1 MILGIDLG
9 TTNSLAAV
17 FRDGDVTVIPN
28 RLGSLLTPSVVSIDP
43 AGTVYVGET
52 ALERKSIDP
61 ANTVSVFKRAMG
73 TDRIYELQGK
83 KYRAEDLS
91 SFILRSLKEDA
102 EGYLGCEVEEA
113 VISVPAYFNDRQ
125 RKATKKAGEL
135 AGFKVERIINEPTA
149 AAIAYGIDQRVPASD
164 SGNFGSDSRADFD
177 GEARYLVFD
186 LGGGT
191 LDVSILELD
200 DMIMEVRAVA
210 GDNFLGGEDFTEVL
224 YRMFINKFDIDEA
237 AVPLKSL
244 THLKRQAE
252 KAKKEFCEKDKIVLS
267 AVIEEEPLHMEVTLK
282 EYEEACQLLFER
294 IKKPIERSLRDAR
307 IRLEDI
313 HEVVLVGGAT
323 KLPIIRRFVGRL
335 MGRPAKASIN
345 PDEAIVIGAALQAAM
360 KERNKEIKE
369 IVLTDVCPYSLGTDT
384 SIRGIGDS
392 LESGYFDPI
401 IERNTVIPASRT
413 KKYWT
418 VRDNQRN
425 VSVDI
430 LQGESRLAKGN
441 LLLGRVTVPVPPRPA
456 GEESITVTFTYDI
469 NALLEVIVKVDS
481 TGVTKKIIIKGE
493 DSIYDDAEAADR
505 MSQLDYLKIHPRD
518 QEENKLLLLKAE
530 RMYEE
535 ALGDLRPMINRSLMQ
550 FEAILDRQ
558 KPEEIARGRDDFR
571 EALSQLEELMED
583 QLMSDFLDDGDEW

>member
-9 TTNSLAAV
+9 TTNSLVAV
-17 FRDGDVTVIPN
+17 YKDGDVTVIPN
-28 RLGSLLTPSVVSIDP
+28 RLGSLLTPSVVSVD
-43 AGTVYVGET
+43 AEGTVYVGET
-52 ALERKSIDP
+52 ALERKSVDP

-73 TDRIYELQGK
+73 TERIYELQGR

-102 EGYLGCEVEEA
+102 EAYLGCEVAEA

-125 RKATKKAGEL
+125 RKDTKKAGEL

-149 AAIAYGIDQRVPASD
+149 AAIAYGIDQKDNLDDEV
-164 SGNFGSDSRADFD
+164 
-177 GEARYLVFD
+177 RYLVFD

-224 YRMFINKFDIDEA
+224 YRMFINKFEIDERE
-237 AVPLKSL
+237 VPLKTL

-252 KAKKEFCEKDKIVLS
+252 KAKKEFCQKDKIILS
-267 AVIEEEPLHMEVTLK
+267 AVINEEPLHMEVTLK

-307 IRLEDI
+307 IRLDDI
-313 HEVVLVGGAT
+313 DEVVLVGGAT
-323 KLPIIRRFVGRL
+323 KLPLVRRFVGRL
-335 MGRPAKASIN
+335 MGRPAKAGIN

-360 KERNKEIKE
+360 KERNRDIKE

-401 IERNTVIPASRT
+401 IERNTVVPASRT

-418 VRDNQRN
+418 VRDNQRS

-441 LLLGRVTVPVPPRPA
+441 LKLGSITVPVPPRPA

-469 NALLEVIVKVDS
+469 NSLLEVIVKVDS
-481 TGVTKKIIIKGE
+481 TEVTKKVIIKGE
-493 DSIYDDAEAADR
+493 DSIYDDAAAEAR

-535 ALGDLRPMINRSLMQ
+535 ALGDLRPMINRSLME
-550 FEAILDRQ
+550 FEAILNRQ
-558 KPEEIARGRDDFR
+558 KPEEITQGREDFR
-571 EALSQLEELMED
+571 QALSQLEELMED
-583 QLMSDFLDDGDEW
+583 QLRDDFFGSEDDEW

>member
-9 TTNSLAAV
+9 TTNSLVAV
-17 FRDGDVTVIPN
+17 YKDGDVTVIPN
-28 RLGSLLTPSVVSIDP
+28 RLGSLLTPSVVSVD
-43 AGTVYVGET
+43 AEGTVYVGET
-52 ALERKSIDP
+52 ALERTSVDP

-73 TDRIYELQGK
+73 TERIYELQGK

-102 EGYLGCEVEEA
+102 EAYLGCEVDEA

-125 RKATKKAGEL
+125 RKDTKKAGEL

-149 AAIAYGIDQRVPASD
+149 AAIAYGIDQKDDLDEEV
-164 SGNFGSDSRADFD
+164 
-177 GEARYLVFD
+177 RYLVFD

-224 YRMFINKFDIDEA
+224 YRMFINKFEIDERE
-237 AVPLKSL
+237 VPLKTL

-252 KAKKEFCEKDKIVLS
+252 KAKKEFCQKDKIILS
-267 AVIEEEPLHMEVTLK
+267 AVINEEPLHMEVTLK

-307 IRLEDI
+307 IRLDDND
-313 HEVVLVGGAT
+313 EVVLVGGAT
-323 KLPIIRRFVGRL
+323 KLPLVRRFDGRL
-335 MGRPAKASIN
+335 MGRPAKAGIN

-360 KERNKEIKE
+360 KERNRDIKE

-401 IERNTVIPASRT
+401 IERNTVVPASRT

-418 VRDNQRN
+418 VRDNQRS

-441 LLLGRVTVPVPPRPA
+441 LKLGSITVPVPPRPA

-481 TGVTKKIIIKGE
+481 TEVTKKVIIKGE
-493 DSIYDDAEAADR
+493 DSIYDDAAAEAR
-505 MSQLDYLKIHPRD
+505 MAQLDYLKIHPRD

-535 ALGDLRPMINRSLMQ
+535 ALGDLRPMINRSLME
-550 FEAILDRQ
+550 FEAILNRQ
-558 KPEEIARGRDDFR
+558 KPEEITQGREDFR
-571 EALSQLEELMED
+571 QALSQLEELMED
-583 QLMSDFLDDGDEW
+583 QLRDDFFGSEDDEW

>member
-9 TTNSLAAV
+9 TTNSLVAV
-17 FRDGDVTVIPN
+17 YKEGDVTVIPN
-28 RLGSLLTPSVVSIDP
+28 RLGSLLTPSVISIDQT
-43 AGTVYVGET
+43 GTVYVGET
-52 ALERKSIDP
+52 ALERRGIDP

-73 TDRIYELQGK
+73 TERIYELQGK
-83 KYRAEDLS
+83 KYRAEELS
-91 SFILRSLKEDA
+91 SLILRSLKEDA
-102 EGYLGCEVEEA
+102 ENYLGAAVEEA

-135 AGFKVERIINEPTA
+135 AGFRVERIINEPTA
-149 AAIAYGIDQRVPASD
+149 AAIAYGMGQRGLGPGEGD
-164 SGNFGSDSRADFD
+164 GSGVDEDD
-177 GEARYLVFD
+177 LDEARCLVFD

-200 DMIMEVRAVA
+200 DSIMEVRSVA

-224 YRMFINKFDIDEA
+224 YRMFINKFEIDEA
-237 AVPLKSL
+237 SVPLKVL
-244 THLKRQAE
+244 TQLKRQAE
-252 KAKKEFCEKDKIVLS
+252 KCKKEFCEKDRVVLS

-294 IKKPIERSLRDAR
+294 IKKPIERALRDAR
-307 IRLEDI
+307 IRLDDI
-313 HEVVLVGGAT
+313 DEVVLVGGAT
-323 KLPIIRRFVGRL
+323 KLPLVRRFVGRL
-335 MGRPAKASIN
+335 MGRPAKAGIN
-345 PDEAIVIGAALQAAM
+345 PDEAIVMGSAIQAAM
-360 KERNKEIKE
+360 KERNRDMKE

-413 KKYWT
+413 KTYYT

-441 LLLGRVTVPVPPRPA
+441 LLLGSISVPVPPRPA
-456 GEESITVTFTYDI
+456 GTESITVTFTYDI

-481 TGVTKKIIIKGE
+481 TGVSKKVIIKGE
-493 DSIYDDAEAADR
+493 DSIYDDEAAETR
-505 MSQLDYLKIHPRD
+505 MAQLDYLKIHPRD

-535 ALGDLRPMINRSLMQ
+535 ALGDLRPLINRSLME
-550 FEAILDRQ
+550 FEDILNRQ
-558 KPEEIARGRDDFR
+558 KPEEILRSREDFR
-571 EALSQLEELMED
+571 QVLTELEAMMED
-583 QLMSDFLDDGDEW
+583 QLLSDCFGHDEDEW

>member
-9 TTNSLAAV
+9 TTNSLVAV
-17 FRDGDVTVIPN
+17 YKDGDVTVIPN
-28 RLGSLLTPSVVSIDP
+28 RLGSLLTPSVVSVD
-43 AGTVYVGET
+43 AEGTVYVGET
-52 ALERKSIDP
+52 ALERKSVDP

-73 TDRIYELQGK
+73 TERIYELQGK

-102 EGYLGCEVEEA
+102 EAYLGCEVAEA
-113 VISVPAYFNDRQ
+113 VISVPAYFNDRH

-149 AAIAYGIDQRVPASD
+149 AAIAYGIDQKDDLDEEV
-164 SGNFGSDSRADFD
+164 
-177 GEARYLVFD
+177 RYLVFD

-224 YRMFINKFDIDEA
+224 YRMFINKFEIDERE
-237 AVPLKSL
+237 VPLKTL

-252 KAKKEFCEKDKIVLS
+252 KAKKEFCQKDKIVLS
-267 AVIEEEPLHMEVTLK
+267 AVIGEEPLHMEVALK

-307 IRLEDI
+307 IRLDDI
-313 HEVVLVGGAT
+313 DEVVLVGGAT
-323 KLPIIRRFVGRL
+323 KLPLVRRFVGRL
-335 MGRPAKASIN
+335 MGRPAKAGIN

-360 KERNKEIKE
+360 KERNRDIKE

-401 IERNTVIPASRT
+401 IERNTVVPASRT

-418 VRDNQRN
+418 VRDNQRS

-441 LLLGRVTVPVPPRPA
+441 LKLGSITVPVPPRPA

-481 TGVTKKIIIKGE
+481 TEVTKKVIIKGE
-493 DSIYDDAEAADR
+493 DSIYDDAAAEAR
-505 MSQLDYLKIHPRD
+505 MAQLDYLKIHPRD

-535 ALGDLRPMINRSLMQ
+535 ALGDLRPMINRSLME
-550 FEAILDRQ
+550 FEAILNRQ
-558 KPEEIARGRDDFR
+558 KPEEITQGREDFR
-571 EALSQLEELMED
+571 EALSQLEELMEE
-583 QLMSDFLDDGDEW
+583 QLRDDFFGSEDDEW

>member
-9 TTNSLAAV
+9 TTNSLVAV
-17 FRDGDVTVIPN
+17 YKDGEVQVIPN
-28 RLGSLLTPSVVSIDP
+28 RLGSVLTPSVVSIDEN
-43 AGTVYVGET
+43 GTVYVGET
-52 ALERKSIDP
+52 ALERKITDP

-73 TDRIYELQGK
+73 TDRVYQIRDK
-83 KYRAEDLS
+83 SYRAEDLS
-91 SFILRSLKEDA
+91 AFILRSLKEDA
-102 EGYLGCEVEEA
+102 ETYLGQPVEEA
-113 VISVPAYFNDRQ
+113 VISVPAYFNDHQ

-135 AGFKVERIINEPTA
+135 AGFQVERIINEPTA
-149 AAIAYGIDQRVPASD
+149 AAIAYGIDKREDD
-164 SGNFGSDSRADFD
+164 S
-177 GEARYLVFD
+177 RYLVFD

-200 DMIMEVRAVA
+200 DVIMEVRAVA

-224 YRMFINKFDIDEA
+224 YRMFINGHDIDESTA
-237 AVPLKSL
+237 PMKTL
-244 THLKRQAE
+244 THIKRQAE
-252 KAKKEFCEKDKIVLS
+252 KCKKEFCEKDRIVLS
-267 AVIEEEPLHMEVTLK
+267 AVVDGEPLHMEVTLK

-313 HEVVLVGGAT
+313 SEVVLVGGAT
-323 KLPIIRRFVGRL
+323 KLPIVRRFVGRL
-335 MGRPAKASIN
+335 MGRPAKVEIN

-360 KERNKEIKE
+360 KERNEEIKE

-384 SIRGIGDS
+384 SIRGVGDS

-418 VRDNQRN
+418 VRDNQRS

-441 LLLGRVTVPVPPRPA
+441 LLLGRITVPVPPRPA
-456 GEESITVTFTYDI
+456 GQESITVTFTYDI

-481 TGVTKKIIIKGE
+481 TQVTKKVIMKGE
-493 DSIYDDAEAADR
+493 DSIYDDKQAEQR
-505 MSQLDYLKIHPRD
+505 MAQLDYLKIHPRD

-535 ALGDLRPMINRSLMQ
+535 ALGDLRPMINRSLME

-558 KPEEIARGRDDFR
+558 KSDEIAQAREDFR
-571 EALSQLEELMED
+571 EVLSQLEEMMED
-583 QLMSDFLDDGDEW
+583 QLMSDFLDDPEE

>member
-9 TTNSLAAV
+9 TTNSLVAV
-17 FRDGDVTVIPN
+17 YKEGDVTVIPN
-28 RLGSLLTPSVVSIDP
+28 RLGSLLTPSVVSVD
-43 AGTVYVGET
+43 AEGTIYVGET
-52 ALERKSIDP
+52 ALERKSTDP

-73 TDRIYELQGK
+73 TERIYELQGK

-91 SFILRSLKEDA
+91 AFVLRSLKEDA
-102 EGYLGCEVEEA
+102 EHYLGCAVEEA

-135 AGFKVERIINEPTA
+135 AGLKVERIINEPTA
-149 AAIAYGIDQRVPASD
+149 AAIAYGIDQRAEDLEDEV
-164 SGNFGSDSRADFD
+164 
-177 GEARYLVFD
+177 RYLVFD

-200 DMIMEVRAVA
+200 DVIMEVRSVA

-224 YRMFINKFDIDEA
+224 YRMFINKFDINEA
-237 AVPLKSL
+237 EVPLKTL
-244 THLKRQAE
+244 IHLKRQAE
-252 KAKKEFCEKDKIVLS
+252 KAKKEFCEKDRIVLS
-267 AVIEEEPLHMEVTLK
+267 AVINEEPLHMEVTLK

-294 IKKPIERSLRDAR
+294 IKKPIERALRDAR

-313 HEVVLVGGAT
+313 DEVVLVGGAT
-323 KLPIIRRFVGRL
+323 KLPLIRRFVGRL
-335 MGRPAKASIN
+335 MGRPAKSNIN
-345 PDEAIVIGAALQAAM
+345 PDEAIVMGAALQAAM
-360 KERNKEIKE
+360 KERNKDIREV
-369 IVLTDVCPYSLGTDT
+369 VLTDVCPYSLGTDT

-413 KKYWT
+413 RKYWT
-418 VRDNQRN
+418 VKDNQRS
-425 VSVDI
+425 VCVDI

-441 LLLGRVTVPVPPRPA
+441 LKLGSITMPVPPRPA

-481 TGVTKKIIIKGE
+481 TEVTKKVIIKGE
-493 DSIYDDAEAADR
+493 DSIYDDAAAEAR
-505 MSQLDYLKIHPRD
+505 MAELAHLKVHPRD

-535 ALGDLRPMINRSLMQ
+535 ALGDLRPMINRSLME
-550 FEAILDRQ
+550 FEAVLDAQ
-558 KPEEIARGRDDFR
+558 KPDEIVQARTDFR
-571 EALSQLEELMED
+571 QALAQLEELMEE
-583 QLMSDFLDDGDEW
+583 QLREGWMDGGDDDGEWW

>member
-9 TTNSLAAV
+9 TTNSLVAV
-17 FRDGDVTVIPN
+17 YKDGDVTVIPN
-28 RLGSLLTPSVVSIDP
+28 RLGSLLTPSVVSVD
-43 AGTVYVGET
+43 AEGTVYVGET
-52 ALERKSIDP
+52 ALERKSVDP

-73 TDRIYELQGK
+73 TERIYELQGK

-102 EGYLGCEVEEA
+102 EEYLGCEVAEA

-149 AAIAYGIDQRVPASD
+149 AAIAYGIDQKDDLDEEV
-164 SGNFGSDSRADFD
+164 
-177 GEARYLVFD
+177 RYLVFD

-224 YRMFINKFDIDEA
+224 YRMFINKFEIDERE
-237 AVPLKSL
+237 VPLKTL

-252 KAKKEFCEKDKIVLS
+252 KAKKEFCQKDKIVLS

-307 IRLEDI
+307 IRLDDI
-313 HEVVLVGGAT
+313 DEVVLVGGAT
-323 KLPIIRRFVGRL
+323 KLPLVRRFVGRL
-335 MGRPAKASIN
+335 MGRPAKAGIN

-360 KERNKEIKE
+360 KERNRDIKE

-401 IERNTVIPASRT
+401 IERNTVVPASRT

-418 VRDNQRN
+418 VRDNQRS

-441 LLLGRVTVPVPPRPA
+441 LKLGSITVPVPPRPA

-481 TGVTKKIIIKGE
+481 TEVTKKVIIKGE
-493 DSIYDDAEAADR
+493 DSIYDDAAAEAR
-505 MSQLDYLKIHPRD
+505 MAQLDYLKIHPRD

-535 ALGDLRPMINRSLMQ
+535 ALGDLRPMINRSLME
-550 FEAILDRQ
+550 FEAILNRQ
-558 KPEEIARGRDDFR
+558 KPEEITQGREDFR
-571 EALSQLEELMED
+571 QALSQLEELMED
-583 QLMSDFLDDGDEW
+583 QLRDDFFGSEDDEW

>member
-9 TTNSLAAV
+9 TTNSLVAV
-17 FRDGDVTVIPN
+17 YKDGDVTVIPN
-28 RLGSLLTPSVVSIDP
+28 RLGSLLTPSVVSVD
-43 AGTVYVGET
+43 AEGTVYVGET
-52 ALERKSIDP
+52 ALERKSVDP

-73 TDRIYELQGK
+73 TERIYELQGK

-102 EGYLGCEVEEA
+102 EAYLGCEVDEA

-125 RKATKKAGEL
+125 RKDTKKAGEL

-149 AAIAYGIDQRVPASD
+149 AAIAYGIDQKDDLDEEV
-164 SGNFGSDSRADFD
+164 
-177 GEARYLVFD
+177 RYLVFD

-224 YRMFINKFDIDEA
+224 YRMFINKFEIDERE
-237 AVPLKSL
+237 VPLKTL

-252 KAKKEFCEKDKIVLS
+252 KAKKEFCQKDKIILS
-267 AVIEEEPLHMEVTLK
+267 AVINEEPLHMEVTLK

-307 IRLEDI
+307 IRLDDI
-313 HEVVLVGGAT
+313 DEVVLVGGAT
-323 KLPIIRRFVGRL
+323 KLPLVRRFVGRL
-335 MGRPAKASIN
+335 MGRPAKAGIN

-360 KERNKEIKE
+360 KERNRDIKE

-401 IERNTVIPASRT
+401 IERNTVVPASRT

-418 VRDNQRN
+418 VRDTQRS

-441 LLLGRVTVPVPPRPA
+441 LKLGSITVPVPPRPA

-481 TGVTKKIIIKGE
+481 TEVTKKVIIKGE
-493 DSIYDDAEAADR
+493 DSIYDDAAAEAR
-505 MSQLDYLKIHPRD
+505 MAQLDYLKIHPRD

-535 ALGDLRPMINRSLMQ
+535 ALGDLRPMINRSLME
-550 FEAILDRQ
+550 FEAILNRQ
-558 KPEEIARGRDDFR
+558 KPEEITQGREDFR
-571 EALSQLEELMED
+571 EALSQLEELMEE
-583 QLMSDFLDDGDEW
+583 QLRDDFFGSEDDEW

>member
-9 TTNSLAAV
+9 TTNSLVAV
-17 FRDGDVTVIPN
+17 YKDGDVTVIPN
-28 RLGSLLTPSVVSIDP
+28 RLGSLLTPSVVSVDDG
-43 AGTVYVGET
+43 GTVYVGET
-52 ALERKSIDP
+52 ALERKSVDP

-73 TDRIYELQGK
+73 TERIYELQGK

-102 EGYLGCEVEEA
+102 EAYLGCEVAEA

-149 AAIAYGIDQRVPASD
+149 AAIAYGIDQKDDLDDEV
-164 SGNFGSDSRADFD
+164 
-177 GEARYLVFD
+177 RYLVFD

-224 YRMFINKFDIDEA
+224 YRMFINKFSIDERE
-237 AVPLKSL
+237 VPLKTL

-252 KAKKEFCEKDKIVLS
+252 KAKKEFCQKDKIVLS
-267 AVIEEEPLHMEVTLK
+267 AVISEEPFHMEVTLK
-282 EYEEACQLLFER
+282 EYEDACQLLFER

-307 IRLEDI
+307 IRLDDI
-313 HEVVLVGGAT
+313 DEVVLVGGAT
-323 KLPIIRRFVGRL
+323 KLPLVRRFVGRL
-335 MGRPAKASIN
+335 MGRPAKAGIN

-360 KERNKEIKE
+360 KERNRDIKE

-401 IERNTVIPASRT
+401 IERNTVVPASRT

-418 VRDNQRN
+418 VRDNQRS

-441 LLLGRVTVPVPPRPA
+441 LKLGSITVPVPPRLA

-481 TGVTKKIIIKGE
+481 TEVTKKVIIKGE
-493 DSIYDDAEAADR
+493 DSIYDDAAAEAR
-505 MSQLDYLKIHPRD
+505 MAQLDYLKIHPRD

-535 ALGDLRPMINRSLMQ
+535 ALGDLRPMINRSLME
-550 FEAILDRQ
+550 FEDILNRQ
-558 KPEEIARGRDDFR
+558 KPEEITRGREDFR
-571 EALSQLEELMED
+571 EALCQLEELMEE
-583 QLMSDFLDDGDEW
+583 QLRGDFFGGEEDEW

>member
-9 TTNSLAAV
+9 TTNSLVAV
-17 FRDGDVTVIPN
+17 YKEGDVTVIPN
-28 RLGSLLTPSVVSIDP
+28 RLGSLLTPSVVSVDP
-43 AGTVYVGET
+43 EGTVYVGET
-52 ALERKSIDP
+52 ALERKSTDP

-73 TDRIYELQGK
+73 TERIYELQGK

-91 SFILRSLKEDA
+91 AFVLRSLKEDA
-102 EGYLGCEVEEA
+102 ENYLGCTVEEA

-135 AGFKVERIINEPTA
+135 AGLKVERIINEPTA
-149 AAIAYGIDQRVPASD
+149 AAIAYGIDQRAGELD
-164 SGNFGSDSRADFD
+164 D
-177 GEARYLVFD
+177 EARYLVFD

-200 DMIMEVRAVA
+200 DIIMEVRSVA

-224 YRMFINKFDIDEA
+224 YRMFINKFEINEA
-237 AVPLKSL
+237 EVPLKTL

-252 KAKKEFCEKDKIVLS
+252 KAKKEFCEKDRIVLS
-267 AVIEEEPLHMEVTLK
+267 AVINEEPLHMEVTLK
-282 EYEEACQLLFER
+282 QYEEACQLLFER
-294 IKKPIERSLRDAR
+294 IKKPIERALRDAR

-313 HEVVLVGGAT
+313 DEVVLVGGAT
-323 KLPIIRRFVGRL
+323 KLPLLRRFVGRL
-335 MGRPAKASIN
+335 MGRPPKSNIN
-345 PDEAIVIGAALQAAM
+345 PDEAIVMGAALQAAM

-413 KKYWT
+413 RKYWT
-418 VRDNQRN
+418 VKDNQRS
-425 VSVDI
+425 VCVDI

-441 LLLGRVTVPVPPRPA
+441 LKLGSITVPVPPRPA
-456 GEESITVTFTYDI
+456 GQESITVTFTYDI

-481 TGVTKKIIIKGE
+481 TEVTRKIIIKGE
-493 DSIYDDAEAADR
+493 DSIYDDAAAEAR
-505 MSQLDYLKIHPRD
+505 MAELASLKVHPRD

-535 ALGDLRPMINRSLMQ
+535 ALGDLRPMINRSLME
-550 FEAILDRQ
+550 FEAILDGQ
-558 KPEEIARGRDDFR
+558 KPDEISQARTDFR
-571 EALSQLEELMED
+571 QALSQLEELMED
-583 QLMSDFLDDGDEW
+583 QLRGDWLDGGDDDGEWW

>member
-9 TTNSLAAV
+9 TTNSLVAV
-17 FRDGDVTVIPN
+17 YKDGEVQVIPN
-28 RLGSLLTPSVVSIDP
+28 RLGLPLTPSVVSIDE
-43 AGTVYVGET
+43 AGVVYTGET

-61 ANTVSVFKRAMG
+61 MNTVAVFKRAMG
-73 TDRIYELQGK
+73 TERVYQFQDK
-83 KYRAEDLS
+83 SYRAENLS
-91 SFILRSLKEDA
+91 AFILRSLKEDA
-102 EGYLGCEVEEA
+102 ESWLGHPVEEA

-135 AGFKVERIINEPTA
+135 AGFRVERIINEPTA
-149 AAIAYGIDQRVPASD
+149 AAIAYGIDKREDES
-164 SGNFGSDSRADFD
+164 
-177 GEARYLVFD
+177 RYLVFD

-210 GDNFLGGEDFTEVL
+210 GDNFLGGEDFTDVL
-224 YRMFINKFDIDEA
+224 YRMFINRHGIDESTT
-237 AVPLKSL
+237 PMKTL
-244 THLKRQAE
+244 THIKRQAE
-252 KAKKEFCEKDKIVLS
+252 KCKKEFCEKDNVVLS
-267 AVIEEEPLHMEVTLK
+267 AIVDDEPLHLEVTLK

-313 HEVVLVGGAT
+313 NEVVLVGGAS
-323 KLPIIRRFVGRL
+323 KLPIVRRFVGRL
-335 MGRPAKASIN
+335 MGRPAKVEID
-345 PDEAIVIGAALQAAM
+345 PDQAIVIGAALQAAM
-360 KERNKEIKE
+360 KERNEEIRE

-384 SIRGIGDS
+384 SIRGVGDS
-392 LESGYFDPI
+392 LEGGYFDPI

-418 VRDNQRN
+418 VRDNQRS

-441 LLLGRVTVPVPPRPA
+441 LLLGRITVPVPPRPA

-481 TGVTKKIIIKGE
+481 TQVTKKVIIKGE
-493 DSIYDDAEAADR
+493 DSVYDDAQAEQR
-505 MSQLDYLKIHPRD
+505 MAQLDYLKIHPRD

-535 ALGDLRPMINRSLMQ
+535 ALGDLRPLINRSVME
-550 FEAILDRQ
+550 FEAILNRQ
-558 KPEEIARGRDDFR
+558 KNDEIAQAREDFR
-571 EALSQLEELMED
+571 EVLSQLEEMMED
-583 QLMSDFLDDGDEW
+583 QLMNDFLDDPEA

>member
-9 TTNSLAAV
+9 TTNSLVAV
-17 FRDGDVTVIPN
+17 YKDGDVTVIPN
-28 RLGSLLTPSVVSIDP
+28 RMGSLLTPSVVSVD
-43 AGTVYVGET
+43 AEGTVYVGET
-52 ALERKSIDP
+52 ALERKSVDP

-73 TDRIYELQGK
+73 TERIYELQGK

-102 EGYLGCEVEEA
+102 EEYLGCEVAEA

-149 AAIAYGIDQRVPASD
+149 AAIAYGIDQKDDLDEEV
-164 SGNFGSDSRADFD
+164 
-177 GEARYLVFD
+177 RYLVFD

-224 YRMFINKFDIDEA
+224 YRMFINKFSIDERE
-237 AVPLKSL
+237 VPLKTL

-252 KAKKEFCEKDKIVLS
+252 KAKKEFCQKDKIVLS
-267 AVIEEEPLHMEVTLK
+267 AVINEEPLHMEVTLK
-282 EYEEACQLLFER
+282 EYEDACQLLFER

-307 IRLEDI
+307 IRLDDI
-313 HEVVLVGGAT
+313 DEVVLVGGAT
-323 KLPIIRRFVGRL
+323 KLPLVRRFVGRL
-335 MGRPAKASIN
+335 MGRPAKAGIN

-360 KERNKEIKE
+360 KERNRDIKE

-401 IERNTVIPASRT
+401 IERNTVVPASRT

-418 VRDNQRN
+418 VRDNQRS

-441 LLLGRVTVPVPPRPA
+441 LKLGSITVPVPPRPA

-481 TGVTKKIIIKGE
+481 TEVTKKVIIKGE
-493 DSIYDDAEAADR
+493 DSIYDDAAAEAR
-505 MSQLDYLKIHPRD
+505 MAQLDYLKIHPRD

-535 ALGDLRPMINRSLMQ
+535 ALGDLRPMINRSLME
-550 FEAILDRQ
+550 FEAILNRQ
-558 KPEEIARGRDDFR
+558 KPEEITQGREDFR
-571 EALSQLEELMED
+571 QALSQLEELMED
-583 QLMSDFLDDGDEW
+583 QLRDDFFGSDDDEW

>member
-73 TDRIYELQGK
+73 TERIYELQGK

-102 EGYLGCEVEEA
+102 EDYLGCEVEEA

-149 AAIAYGIDQRVPASD
+149 AAIAYGIDQRD
-164 SGNFGSDSRADFD
+164 DNEDFV

-224 YRMFINKFDIDEA
+224 YRMFLNKFDIDEA

-313 HEVVLVGGAT
+313 DEVVLVGGAT

-418 VRDNQRN
+418 VRDNQRS
-425 VSVDI
+425 VCVDI

-550 FEAILDRQ
+550 FEAKLDHP
-558 KPEEIARGRDDFR
+558 KPEEITRGRDDFR
-571 EALSQLEELMED
+571 EALAQLEELMED
-583 QLMSDFLDDGDEW
+583 QLMSDYLDDPDEW

>member
-9 TTNSLAAV
+9 TTNSLVAV
-17 FRDGDVTVIPN
+17 YKDGDVTVIPN
-28 RLGSLLTPSVVSIDP
+28 RLGSLLTPSVVSVDDG
-43 AGTVYVGET
+43 GTVYVGET
-52 ALERKSIDP
+52 ALERKSTDP

-73 TDRIYELQGK
+73 TERIYELQGR

-91 SFILRSLKEDA
+91 SFILHSLKEDA
-102 EGYLGCEVEEA
+102 EAYLGCEVDEA

-125 RKATKKAGEL
+125 RKDTKKAGEL

-149 AAIAYGIDQRVPASD
+149 AAIAYGIDQKDDLDEEV
-164 SGNFGSDSRADFD
+164 
-177 GEARYLVFD
+177 RYLVFD

-224 YRMFINKFDIDEA
+224 YRMFINKFEIDERE
-237 AVPLKSL
+237 VPLKTL

-252 KAKKEFCEKDKIVLS
+252 KAKKEFCQKDKIILS
-267 AVIEEEPLHMEVTLK
+267 AVINEEPLHMEVTLK

-307 IRLEDI
+307 IRLDDI
-313 HEVVLVGGAT
+313 DEVVLVGGAT
-323 KLPIIRRFVGRL
+323 KLPLVRRFVGRL
-335 MGRPAKASIN
+335 MGRPAKAGIN

-360 KERNKEIKE
+360 KERNRDIKE

-401 IERNTVIPASRT
+401 IERNTVVPASRT

-418 VRDNQRN
+418 VRDNQRS

-441 LLLGRVTVPVPPRPA
+441 LKLGSITVPVPPRPA

-481 TGVTKKIIIKGE
+481 TEVTKKVIIKGE
-493 DSIYDDAEAADR
+493 DSIYDDAAAEAR
-505 MSQLDYLKIHPRD
+505 MAQLDYLKIHPRD

-535 ALGDLRPMINRSLMQ
+535 ALGDLRPMINRSLME
-550 FEAILDRQ
+550 FEAILNRQ
-558 KPEEIARGRDDFR
+558 KPEEITQGREDFR
-571 EALSQLEELMED
+571 EALSQLEELMEE
-583 QLMSDFLDDGDEW
+583 QLRDDFFGSEDDEW

>member
-9 TTNSLAAV
+9 TTNSLVAV
-17 FRDGDVTVIPN
+17 YKDGDVTVIPN
-28 RLGSLLTPSVVSIDP
+28 RLGSLLTPSVVSVDDG
-43 AGTVYVGET
+43 GTVYVGET
-52 ALERKSIDP
+52 ALERKSTDP

-73 TDRIYELQGK
+73 TERIYELQGR

-91 SFILRSLKEDA
+91 SFILHSLKEDA
-102 EGYLGCEVEEA
+102 EAYLGCEVDEA

-149 AAIAYGIDQRVPASD
+149 AAIAYGIDQKDDLDEEV
-164 SGNFGSDSRADFD
+164 
-177 GEARYLVFD
+177 RYLVFD

-224 YRMFINKFDIDEA
+224 YRMFINKFEIDERE
-237 AVPLKSL
+237 VPLKTL

-252 KAKKEFCEKDKIVLS
+252 KAKKEFCQKDKIILS
-267 AVIEEEPLHMEVTLK
+267 AVINEEPLHMEVTLK

-307 IRLEDI
+307 IRLDDI
-313 HEVVLVGGAT
+313 DEVVLVGGAT
-323 KLPIIRRFVGRL
+323 KLPLVRRFVGRL
-335 MGRPAKASIN
+335 MGRPAKAGIN

-360 KERNKEIKE
+360 KERNRDIKE

-401 IERNTVIPASRT
+401 IERNTVVPASRT

-418 VRDNQRN
+418 VRDNQRS

-441 LLLGRVTVPVPPRPA
+441 LKLGSITVPVPPRPA

-481 TGVTKKIIIKGE
+481 TEVTKKVIIKGE
-493 DSIYDDAEAADR
+493 DSIYDDAAAEAR
-505 MSQLDYLKIHPRD
+505 MAQLDYLKIHPRD

-535 ALGDLRPMINRSLMQ
+535 ALGDLRPMINRSLME
-550 FEAILDRQ
+550 FEAILNRQ
-558 KPEEIARGRDDFR
+558 KPEEITQGREDFR
-571 EALSQLEELMED
+571 EALSQLEELMEE
-583 QLMSDFLDDGDEW
+583 QLRDDFFGSEDDEW